1 MYLGRVCR
9 IPHWFHSY
17 LYATIVE
24 TALSVTII
32 EAEACS
38 SRESL
43 EVRKGNES
51 ISKGICGQG
60 GDEAFSFG
68 EKGSYRGILNGKK
81 YQIIWYEKVWKMIDY
96 VRNVNAVIT
105 LLNVIA
111 NWIKSYDSMQI
122 GSTLM
127 CFAVHYTTLLSW
139 LSKGVKTKASSF
151 WSSFLVASSF
161 FFFLI
166 ELSISGKTLDNGV
179 LYFHEGHIDTNVF
192 RRVAYF
198 HAT

>member
-68 EKGSYRGILNGKK
+68 EKGSYRGILNGKNC
-81 YQIIWYEKVWKMIDY
+81 QIITD
-96 VRNVNAVIT
+96 
-105 LLNVIA
+105 
-111 NWIKSYDSMQI
+111 IKLFHYRF
-122 GSTLM
+122 GSSQL
-127 CFAVHYTTLLSW
+127 FGSQL
-139 LSKGVKTKASSF
+139 
-151 WSSFLVASSF
+151 
-161 FFFLI
+161 
-166 ELSISGKTLDNGV
+166 
-179 LYFHEGHIDTNVF
+179 
-192 RRVAYF
+192 
-198 HAT
+198 

>member
-60 GDEAFSFG
+60 GDDAFSFP
-68 EKGSYRGILNGKK
+68 EGSYNRLLLTYINGS
-81 YQIIWYEKVWKMIDY
+81 D
-96 VRNVNAVIT
+96 T
-105 LLNVIA
+105 
-111 NWIKSYDSMQI
+111 
-122 GSTLM
+122 
-127 CFAVHYTTLLSW
+127 
-139 LSKGVKTKASSF
+139 
-151 WSSFLVASSF
+151 SFLDFRPLIAEYHADSS
-161 FFFLI
+161 
-166 ELSISGKTLDNGV
+166 K
-179 LYFHEGHIDTNVF
+179 
-192 RRVAYF
+192 
-198 HAT
+198 

>member
-68 EKGSYRGILNGKK
+68 EKGSYRGILNGKN
-81 YQIIWYEKVWKMIDY
+81 YQIISYEKVWKKIDFA
-96 VRNVNAVIT
+96 RNVNAIFT
-105 LLNVIA
+105 LLNVIV

-122 GSTLM
+122 GLTLM

-151 WSSFLVASSF
+151 WSRFLVSSS